1 MIKGLMLIKI
11 SSEATPAF
19 VEEAKKISGVVD
31 AYPVFGRFDVVV
43 FLEGETF
50 LKMKGVAAK
59 VAKLKEIRSTE
70 TLTEG
75 D

>member
-11 SSEATPAF
+11 AATATPTF
-19 VEEAKKISGVVD
+19 IEEAKKISGVVD
-31 AYPVFGRFDVVV
+31 AYPVFGRFDAIV

-50 LKMKGVAAK
+50 LKMKRVAAK
-59 VAKLKEIRSTE
+59 VAKLKGIKSTE
-70 TLTEG
+70 TLPEG